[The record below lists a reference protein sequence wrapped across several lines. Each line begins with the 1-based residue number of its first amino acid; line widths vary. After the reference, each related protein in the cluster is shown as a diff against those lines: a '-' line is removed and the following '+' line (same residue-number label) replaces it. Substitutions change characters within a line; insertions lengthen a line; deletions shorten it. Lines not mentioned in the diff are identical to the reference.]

1 MLTNYFHAAICKL
14 AIRSLAILCLL
25 SRVFISHAQGSDG
38 FSTSAPNILF
48 NPTAGNLATATK
60 EIVSC
65 GFGAYITSSGITN
78 FSNANLFSCAGSTC
92 AGSNTFD
99 NETDFIDL
107 WYKVILPTGTTQMTV
122 LVTGLQAGEFVS
134 FSIYTGNPGTSN
146 STNVITSSTVN
157 GVGAVQGGI
166 FSGTKTSN
174 AVSGLV
180 AGGTYYLRI
189 MSVQSDANG
198 TCGTLLH
205 PDFTIEAQAPQAN
218 DACVNAINI
227 TTNNGGAAHTGNY
240 AAALSEGTDEWTD
253 CSLTSKTAAKDLWYQ
268 LNYPLASAGTVFL
281 SELTLSGTPGQTVR
295 MIVYNVTHGCSS
307 NPVSTAVAYCEEVTF
322 SSAGYVTN
330 FNDLQTTQG
339 QTRKI
344 QIIPVGAVGNVTV
357 SGKVV
362 AANNSC
368 SWFQN
373 VFPGF
378 LISTGQTV
386 NFNYGTPSTSLP
398 TEAGPDLWYKFNPT
412 SGTDNGLNI
421 YSTSASITVSGL
433 LSGQSIRVM
442 IYKGSSLSSNNCSD
456 LANNYISSLDFTA
469 NGSATYTCLDEVHG
483 ITDGGY
489 LVRIVQTGGTV
500 ATPVVTVT
508 PSAAGKYNNSCI
520 NIWDGSGPENLGVSD
535 AAHNFNPFYILHGES
550 INGNFTGST
559 DCDSEI
565 TSSSCSGVS
574 NDPIS
579 ASNQRDLWYV
589 FRVPN
594 SSCPSLTT
602 STVISEMILNYN
614 AGNAARDARI
624 YVYSSCDD
632 AALQAC
638 SPVLDGAGSNWT
650 VSGLNPGQ
658 YYLLRIK
665 PSSLN

>member
-268 LNYPLASAGTVFL
+268 LNYPLASAGTDFL
-281 SELTLSGTPGQTVR
+281 TELTLSGTPGQTVR

-307 NPVSTAVAYCEEVTF
+307 NPVSTA
-322 SSAGYVTN
+322 
-330 FNDLQTTQG
+330 
-339 QTRKI
+339 
-344 QIIPVGAVGNVTV
+344 
-357 SGKVV
+357 
-362 AANNSC
+362 
-368 SWFQN
+368 
-373 VFPGF
+373 
-378 LISTGQTV
+378 
-386 NFNYGTPSTSLP
+386 
-398 TEAGPDLWYKFNPT
+398 
-412 SGTDNGLNI
+412 
-421 YSTSASITVSGL
+421 
-433 LSGQSIRVM
+433 
-442 IYKGSSLSSNNCSD
+442 
-456 LANNYISSLDFTA
+456 
-469 NGSATYTCLDEVHG
+469 
-483 ITDGGY
+483 
-489 LVRIVQTGGTV
+489 
-500 ATPVVTVT
+500 
-508 PSAAGKYNNSCI
+508 
-520 NIWDGSGPENLGVSD
+520 
-535 AAHNFNPFYILHGES
+535 
-550 INGNFTGST
+550 
-559 DCDSEI
+559 
-565 TSSSCSGVS
+565 
-574 NDPIS
+574 
-579 ASNQRDLWYV
+579 
-589 FRVPN
+589 
-594 SSCPSLTT
+594 
-602 STVISEMILNYN
+602 
-614 AGNAARDARI
+614 
-624 YVYSSCDD
+624 
-632 AALQAC
+632 
-638 SPVLDGAGSNWT
+638 
-650 VSGLNPGQ
+650 
-658 YYLLRIK
+658 
-665 PSSLN
+665 